1 MNQPIANF
9 CEKCG
14 AKLEAGSRFCET
26 CGHPVTAPQR
36 AAAGQQAAGKSTGK
50 KTVLIVGGVVLI
62 AGAIFTCI
70 VVLLV
75 FALKPGNLF
84 NNKLEQEQ
92 AIPLET
98 QDFLVLTVTSE
109 RPAEQKITKPAV
121 IEKTLKPTTTKEP
134 TSRPAVKITPSATT
148 EPIGEVKA
156 DRSKFYCL
164 SSDGPTT
171 LTISAS
177 AGKDI
182 RDLTL
187 RWRLNTKKGGTTT
200 AWEGIYMENTAP
212 GKFSFKFNA
221 DTWGGTNNFYYPPM
235 LGESWFEYQVFIPD
249 GSYQTEIIKNV
260 TFFPCAQ

>member
-1 MNQPIANF
+1 MNQPKANF

-14 AKLEAGSRFCET
+14 AKLEAGSRFCEA
-26 CGHPVTAPQR
+26 CGHPVTAPQP
-36 AAAGQQAAGKSTGK
+36 AVAGKPAAVKSSGK
-50 KTVLIVGGVVLI
+50 KTALIIGGVVLI

-75 FALKPGNLF
+75 FVLKPGNLF
-84 NNKLEQEQ
+84 NNKADQEQ

-98 QDFLVLTVTSE
+98 LDFDPVTE
-109 RPAEQKITKPAV
+109 NPEQSTAQQITKPAV
-121 IEKTLKPTTTKEP
+121 VEKTLEPTATKEP
-134 TSRPAVKITPSATT
+134 TSRPTVKITPSATT
-148 EPIGEVKA
+148 VPIGEVNA

-177 AGKDI
+177 TSEDI

-187 RWRLNTKKGGTTT
+187 RWRLNTKKGGKTTD
-200 AWEGIYMENTAP
+200 WEGIYMEKTAP
-212 GKFSFKFNA
+212 GKFRFKFDA

-235 LGESWFEYQVFIPD
+235 MSESWFEYQVFIPD
-249 GSYQTEIIKNV
+249 GSYQTEINKNV